1 MLFPIS
7 GVEISPVVPVA
18 VGFLVAALTTPVGVS
33 GAFLLLPFQVSVLGF
48 AGPGVTPT
56 NLLFNVFSTPGAIM
70 GHRRHV
76 AVDRGLVGA
85 IIAGAVPGIL
95 VGSLLR
101 VTVFAQPETFKAFVG
116 ATLIALGIPLF
127 TWAPCRGPRSQ
138 PLETV
143 SRWPIALVGLVA
155 GIVGGIY
162 GISGGSIIAP
172 TLVGIFGLS
181 VVRVAPAALIATF
194 ITSTA
199 GVASFLLLDAAS
211 VGADAN
217 AGPDWLLALLFGI
230 GGAAGGLLGA
240 RWNRKVPE
248 RALRRLLGGLATLL
262 GVSYILPLI

>member
-1 MLFPIS
+1 MLFPVS
-7 GVEISPVVPVA
+7 GVEVTPVVPVA
-18 VGFLVAALTTPVGVS
+18 VGFLLAALTTPVGVS

-56 NLLFNVFSTPGAIM
+56 NLLFNVFSTPGAIT
-70 GHRRHV
+70 GYSRHG

-95 VGSLLR
+95 LGSLLR
-101 VTVFAQPETFKAFVG
+101 VTVFAQPETFKGFVG
-116 ATLIALGIPLF
+116 VTLIALGVHLF
-127 TWAPCRGPRSQ
+127 TSAASRALRSQ
-138 PLETV
+138 PLKTS
-143 SRWPIALVGLVA
+143 SRWPVALVGGVG

-181 VVRVAPAALIATF
+181 VARVAPAALIATL

-199 GVASFLLLDAAS
+199 GVGSFLLLDAS
-211 VGADAN
+211 SIGADGN
-217 AGPDWLLALLFGI
+217 AGPDWLLGLLFGI
-230 GGAAGGLLGA
+230 GGAAGGLVGA

-248 RALRRLLGGLATLL
+248 RALRALLGGVAVVL
-262 GVSYILPLI
+262 GISYVLPLV